1 MENAWMQRVIRFRGE
16 HLTDE
21 ISRDGSSMTFLS
33 APRYGRASFEKKK
46 KNKVEIRFREKE
58 KKGISREKTSLRRR
72 ILEDEE

>member
-46 KNKVEIRFREKE
+46 KVEIRFREKE